1 MTNDYGGDWRMSDII
16 YKQVGRDDHYK
27 IWHRPEKNMF
37 ILIQYGSGSI
47 VTREK
52 SYPMEKGLLCFIG
65 NRKYHYTFPNI
76 PEQYIR
82 SKLFVC
88 SEDLK
93 KISLLLSSHRKLY
106 NILDEDQIAM
116 GLLSEHDFYLAED
129 IFRELYAADTDKDHF
144 QAKSYAAILN
154 LTTLISQNM
163 KENLPCNFDNIQTAV
178 EYINHHITEDLKID
192 QICASCYL
200 SKYHFCRLF
209 KEKIGLTVMDYI
221 LKTRVTMAKE
231 LLWEADLSVTE
242 ISESC
247 GFSSISYFSRAF
259 KNETGV
265 SPLQYKKR
273 KTEKIF

>member
-1 MTNDYGGDWRMSDII
+1 MSDII

-27 IWHRPEKNMF
+27 IWHKPEKNMF
-37 ILIQYGSGSI
+37 ILIQFGSGSI

-65 NRKYHYTFPNI
+65 NRKYHYTFPDI
-76 PEQYIR
+76 PEQYTR

-178 EYINHHITEDLKID
+178 EYINHHITEDIKID

-209 KEKIGLTVMDYI
+209 KKKIGLTVMEYI
-221 LKTRVTMAKE
+221 LKTRITMAKE
-231 LLWEADLSVTE
+231 LLCKTDLSVTE

-247 GFSSISYFSRAF
+247 GFSSISFFSRVF
-259 KNETGV
+259 KNETGM
-265 SPLQYKKR
+265 SPLQYKR
-273 KTEKIF
+273 QKTNNI

>member
-1 MTNDYGGDWRMSDII
+1 MSDII

-37 ILIQYGSGSI
+37 ILIQAGSGSI
-47 VTREK
+47 VTRDK
-52 SYPMEKGLLCFIG
+52 SYPMGKGLLCFIG
-65 NRKYHYTFPNI
+65 GHKDHYTFPDI

-88 SEDLK
+88 SEALE
-93 KISLLLSSHRKLY
+93 KISRLIPHDRKLS
-106 NILDEDQIAM
+106 NILKEERIAM
-116 GLLSEHDFYLAED
+116 GLLSERDFQYAEE
-129 IFRELYAADTDKDHF
+129 IFEELNRLQDDAEHF

-154 LTTLISQNM
+154 LTVLISQSM
-163 KENLPCNFDNIQTAV
+163 GKDIPCHFENIQTAV
-178 EYINHHITEDLKID
+178 EYINRHITEDIKID
-192 QICASCYL
+192 QICAACYL

-209 KEKIGLTVMDYI
+209 KKKIGLTVMDYI
-221 LKTRVTMAKE
+221 LKTRIAMAKE
-231 LLWEADLSVTE
+231 LLSKADLSVTE

-259 KNETGV
+259 KNEIGV

>member
-1 MTNDYGGDWRMSDII
+1 MSDII

-27 IWHRPEKNMF
+27 IWHRPDKNMF
-37 ILIQYGSGSI
+37 ILIQSGSGSI
-47 VTREK
+47 VTRDK
-52 SYPMEKGLLCFIG
+52 IYPMEKGLLCFIG
-65 NRKYHYTFPNI
+65 SNKYHYTYPDI
-76 PEQYIR
+76 PAQYIR

-93 KISLLLSSHRKLY
+93 KISRLLSPHRKLY
-106 NILDEDQIAM
+106 NILVEDQIAM
-116 GLLSEHDFYLAED
+116 ALLPEHDLRLAED
-129 IFRELYAADTDKDHF
+129 IFEALHQTNTDTDDF
-144 QAKSYAAILN
+144 QAKVYAAILN
-154 LTTLISQNM
+154 LTVLISQNI
-163 KENLPCNFDNIQTAV
+163 EEDLSCHFDNIQTAV
-178 EYINHHITEDLKID
+178 EYINRHITEDIRID
-192 QICASCYL
+192 QICAACYL

-209 KEKIGLTVMDYI
+209 KEKIGLTVMQYI

-231 LLWEADLSVTE
+231 LLCEADLSVTE

-273 KTEKIF
+273 ETENIIK